1 MRFAVEK
8 PLALR
13 RRIVADGACLSVVGT
28 ILCTQ
33 LTKGPNAVVIN
44 MVDSHMDDDRHMDDD
59 SRNRRSTRADS
70 FCG

>member
-1 MRFAVEK
+1 V
-8 PLALR
+8 R
-13 RRIVADGACLSVVGT
+13 RDDARLVGPDGIPSLSVVGT

-33 LTKGPNAVVIN
+33 LTKGPDAVVIN